1 MGSSRGGHRPAGA
14 ARIAAYLAVIA
25 LPTLVL
31 LVLGLQSVRQR
42 YEAMDVLAEKYGRLS
57 LERIADTFEQRLR
70 ELAAKAL
77 HDPELAGVLPLVSQ
91 PPGPE
96 NQHAIRA
103 IVRRVA
109 GRHPIASRLIL
120 YEGRAVRFP
129 STMWKVDETIDTLLA
144 AADGRAR
151 IQFEAARAEEGR
163 AVAGLAHFEQAAAA
177 YQRCADLPVAR
188 RLKAIALAGA
198 ARCHLSAREPRA
210 AAAAW
215 RKVAERYGDEYSLS
229 SRPFGLVAGLERY
242 ALPAA
247 GETRVERDDARA
259 LKEDLA
265 GGRWEVSAQLAD
277 YYMARLGE
285 LEARRAGG
293 DRADGSAFLAHLKL
307 AARVARGFDPPEPI
321 TADVGERAIRLDDG
335 LSHPFL
341 YASLGPAV
349 PPSAGVT
356 AVLVIDRAWA
366 GASVLPLV
374 AGIGAAAP
382 PPQLVP
388 AGSRSRGAADE
399 AGSNVGLRGAFE
411 GWALAPSNAGRA
423 LTAGRREFLLFGG
436 ATALVLGVLLLG
448 NVLVMRDA
456 ARQREMARLR
466 ADFVS
471 GVSHQLRTPL
481 ALIRLYSE
489 MLTDYPDTSE
499 DERRERLGV
508 ITSESQRLT
517 TLIDRVLDFSRIER
531 GGRPYVLEPGDLAA
545 AVQPV
550 IEVYAQ
556 YLRRRGFSA
565 EVQIESG
572 LPAVRF
578 DRDGVADAVVNLVDN
593 AAKYAGDGKYV
604 LVRVATRDGGTVVIE
619 VADRGPGIPE
629 TQRTRLFEAFYRG
642 AHGKEKGGYGLGL
655 FLVRNIMEAH
665 GGRVEIESEPGRGSL
680 FRLVFPV
687 DRSAKS

>member
-1 MGSSRGGHRPAGA
+1 M
-14 ARIAAYLAVIA
+14 AAYLAVIA
-25 LPTLVL
+25 IPTLVL

-42 YEAMDVLAEKYGRLS
+42 YEAMDTLAEKYARLS
-57 LERIADTFEQRLR
+57 LEHIADTFEQRLR
-70 ELAAKAL
+70 ELAATAL
-77 HDPELAGVLPLVSQ
+77 HDPELAGVLPLIAQ

-96 NQHAIRA
+96 NQRAVRA
-103 IVRRVA
+103 IVGRVA

-120 YEGRAVRFP
+120 YEGRTVRFP
-129 STMWKVDETIDTLLA
+129 STMWTVAETIDTLLA
-144 AADGRAR
+144 AADGRAK
-151 IQFEAARAEEGR
+151 IQFEAARAEEDR
-163 AVAGLAHFEQAAAA
+163 AVAGQADFEQAAAA

-198 ARCHLSAREPRA
+198 ARCHLSARALLP

-215 RKVAERYGDEYSLS
+215 REVAERYGDEYDLF
-229 SRPFGLVAGLERY
+229 SRPFGLVASLERHE
-242 ALPAA
+242 LLTAA
-247 GETRVERDDARA
+247 ATRVEWDDARA

-265 GGRWEVSAQLAD
+265 GGRWEVSAQQAD
-277 YYMARLGE
+277 YYMERLGE
-285 LEARRAGG
+285 LEARRPGK
-293 DRADGSAFLAHLKL
+293 DRAMGSAFLDHLKL
-307 AARVARGFDPPEPI
+307 AARVARGFEPLEPM
-321 TADVGERAIRLDDG
+321 TNDVAERAIRLDDG
-335 LSHPFL
+335 LIHPFL
-341 YASLGPAV
+341 YASLGPTV

-366 GASVLPLV
+366 GASILPLV
-374 AGIGAAAP
+374 AGISAVAP
-382 PPQLVP
+382 PPQLISE
-388 AGSRSRGAADE
+388 GSRSRGAAVL

-411 GWALAPSNAGRA
+411 GWALAPSNADRA
-423 LTAGRREFLLFGG
+423 VTAGRRDVLLFGG

-448 NVLVMRDA
+448 VVLVMRDA
-456 ARQREMARLR
+456 TRQREMARLR

-481 ALIRLYSE
+481 ALIRLYGE

-499 DERRERLGV
+499 NERRERLDV

-517 TLIDRVLDFSRIER
+517 ALVDRVLDFSRIER
-531 GGRPYVLEPGDLAA
+531 GVRPYVLDAGDLAA

-550 IEVYAQ
+550 IEVYAR
-556 YLRRRGFSA
+556 YLRRRAFSA

-578 DRDGVADAVVNLVDN
+578 DRDAVADAVVNLVDN

-604 LVRVATRDGGTVVIE
+604 LVRVATRERGTVVIE
-619 VADRGPGIPE
+619 VVDRGPGIPE

-655 FLVRNIMEAH
+655 FLVRNTMEAH

-687 DRSAKS
+687 DRSAQS